1 MTRNVVYK
9 ALSALWLSS
18 VLGALFA
25 FLLQVTLARNLNVE
39 QYGTFASAF
48 TITTLLI
55 PLVGFGVAQFW
66 LKSFGQQGRE
76 AFAIVKPSFYV
87 ILINVFVVGGFLF
100 FWSLIG
106 PHGELMQMA
115 LMFLFLYLCGQVSLE
130 VLAARFQLEERYLH
144 LSLWQTLPSF
154 IRLIVVMMLVYFL
167 GDALSLREVVF
178 SVAAVGLVMIIL
190 SLVWLLPMLKGQVD
204 LKGHTQ
210 SNGLENPRYN
220 VSNEYSIQSVY
231 QNAWPFGLSTLFY
244 LIYFQSDIV
253 LLQYLVGEKVAGF
266 YNIAFIILAAVLLF
280 PGVIYQR
287 YLLPKM
293 HRWAYHDPEKF
304 YRVFRKGNGLMLV
317 LGLFAMFITWWLAP
331 YFIPY
336 VFGEKFAPSLLI
348 LNVLAF
354 SIPVL
359 FVASSYGA
367 ILVTQEHIRTKVKLM
382 GSVAVL
388 NLILNGLLIPQYQAM
403 GAAIAT
409 LISNSVL
416 LIFYMLA
423 SKKVFRVTE

>member
-1 MTRNVVYK
+1 MTRSIVYR

-18 VLGALFA
+18 ILGALFA

-76 AFAIVKPSFYV
+76 AFRIVKPSLYA
-87 ILINVFVVGGFLF
+87 ILVNAVLVGAVLFV
-100 FWSLIG
+100 WSFVG
-106 PHGELMQMA
+106 PHGDFMQMA
-115 LMFLFLYLCGQVSLE
+115 LMFLFLYLCGQVSFEL
-130 VLAARFQLEERYLH
+130 LAARFQLEERYLL

-154 IRLIVVMMLVYFL
+154 IRLMVVVVLVYIM
-167 GDALSLREVVF
+167 GDALSLNEVVF
-178 SVAAVGLVMIIL
+178 SVALVGFGMVIL
-190 SLVWLLPMLKGQVD
+190 SLIWLLPMLKGQVE
-204 LKGHTQ
+204 LKGHAQ
-210 SNGLENPRYN
+210 DMASEN
-220 VSNEYSIQSVY
+220 VSHDASKESSIQSVY
-231 QNAWPFGLSTLFY
+231 QNAWPFGLSTVFY

-280 PGVIYQR
+280 PGVVYQR

-293 HRWAYHDPEKF
+293 HRWAYHDSEKF

-317 LGLFAMFITWWLAP
+317 LGLFAMFITWWFAP
-331 YFIPY
+331 YFIPN
-336 VFGEKFAPSLLI
+336 VFGEKFAPSLMI

-382 GSVAVL
+382 GSVAIL
-388 NLILNGLLIPQYQAM
+388 NLILNGFLIPQYQAM

-416 LIFYMLA
+416 LILYMLA